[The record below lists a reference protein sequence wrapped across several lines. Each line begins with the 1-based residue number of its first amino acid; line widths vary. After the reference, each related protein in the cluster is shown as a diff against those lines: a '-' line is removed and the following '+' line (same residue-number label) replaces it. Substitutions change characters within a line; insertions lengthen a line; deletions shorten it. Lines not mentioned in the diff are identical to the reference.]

1 MKYTDPYGTMF
12 WDGDPGGGKAIRNY
26 IPWKAVAYAE
36 QQDEETYKLPKSG
49 PGDEYSW
56 GDYGPGLLCTIFTS
70 NSITIVGG
78 YIPLLDSH
86 MFDFYYSYDE
96 YDRYPYINVQDN
108 IDYMR
113 RQPNVHVSAPEK
125 IRNIDVSSYR
135 IGDVLMI
142 NEGNGFVHAMLVS
155 NIADEKVFVLDMSS
169 PNPSFPDSKEI
180 TDAKYAEYFLIIIHI
195 NQFRYIP

>member
-86 MFDFYYSYDE
+86 MFDFYYSYD
-96 YDRYPYINVQDN
+96 D
-108 IDYMR
+108 
-113 RQPNVHVSAPEK
+113 
-125 IRNIDVSSYR
+125 
-135 IGDVLMI
+135 
-142 NEGNGFVHAMLVS
+142 
-155 NIADEKVFVLDMSS
+155 
-169 PNPSFPDSKEI
+169 
-180 TDAKYAEYFLIIIHI
+180 
-195 NQFRYIP
+195 